1 MFNKQHGI
9 LLKIQ
14 QSKVHCFTFNFQ
26 QFTPRATS
34 WTWDF
39 PQKICTEM
47 YDVKILCLRLSFLWC
62 RLSNLDPVVNYFI
75 FSLDSIIYILTSSP
89 FQNSAKFQPRVN
101 PTICCMLPHWYQNAE
116 KFWENLTATSIVLTT
131 NLCRPT
137 SHETFCF
144 TRNSSYMAL
153 KYSSY
158 ILSSSLSKSLLTS
171 FTPCVDHS
179 LHLIDKHSL
188 PL

>member
-1 MFNKQHGI
+1 MAVFNKQHDI

-14 QSKVHCFTFNFQ
+14 QSKVHSFTLNFQ

-47 YDVKILCLRLSFLWC
+47 YEVKILCLCLSFLWC
-62 RLSNLDPVVNYFI
+62 HLSNLDPMVNHFI

-89 FQNSAKFQPRVN
+89 FQNSAKFQPRVSL
-101 PTICCMLPHWYQNAE
+101 TICCMLLHRYQNAE

-131 NLCRPT
+131 NLCLPI

-158 ILSSSLSKSLLTS
+158 ILSSSLSKSLLTFFIPHVS
-171 FTPCVDHS
+171 IIAFI
-179 LHLIDKHSL
+179 L
-188 PL
+188 